1 MAAKPG
7 DKPPSVAEQFAAH
20 MAGTGWRQLPDAV
33 RAEAPRTLL
42 NWFGCAFGACTS
54 DVVDAAIRGFLAAG
68 SSGEARIL
76 GRHERL
82 DPVNAALVNCLSS
95 AVHAFDDTHLRTIT
109 HPTGPVAAACLAA
122 AQRSAVTRDE
132 FYAALSLGMEIECR
146 LSEALLTGDNGASV
160 GWYITGVTGGIGA
173 AAAAACLLKL
183 DVPAIA
189 SAIGIAAAQAG
200 GFRGTHGSM
209 AMPMIPGF
217 AARNGLSAALWAQ
230 AGMTCMPNAIEG
242 ANGLF
247 DVLAPKADRLA
258 ASHDLGARY
267 TMLENAYKP
276 YPCGIVVHPIID
288 ACLDLLAIR
297 RINCNAIAQIECR
310 VHPVGKHLG
319 DRKNPKTEFE
329 AQVSIAYL
337 TAVTLLTGAMTL
349 EHLTAAW
356 LANSAAAQL
365 GERVTVMADTSLD
378 RDQGIVRITMADGT
392 TLEARVEHARGSMA
406 RPLTGQELVAKF
418 NAQSVPVIG
427 AKAAASFVAL
437 LDDAETLDLP
447 ALLAL
452 VETHPASA

>member
-1 MAAKPG
+1 MGGEPRNRT
-7 DKPPSVAEQFAAH
+7 PCVAEQLATY
-20 MAGTGWRQLPDAV
+20 MAGTGWRHLPDAV
-33 RAEAPRTLL
+33 RAEAPRALL
-42 NWFGCAFGACTS
+42 NWFGCAFGACAS
-54 DVVDAAIRGFLAAG
+54 DVVEAAIQGFLAAG
-68 SSGEARIL
+68 SSGDCRIL
-76 GRHERL
+76 GRRERL

-109 HPTGPVAAACLAA
+109 HPTGPVAAVCLAVS
-122 AQRSAVTRDE
+122 QRSAVTRNE
-132 FYAALSLGMEIECR
+132 FYAALLLGMEIECR
-146 LSEALLTGDNGASV
+146 LSEALLSGDDGASV

-173 AAAAACLLKL
+173 AAAAARLLKL
-183 DVPAIA
+183 DAPAIA

-200 GFRGTHGSM
+200 GFRATHGSM

-258 ASHDLGARY
+258 ASRDLGARY

-276 YPCGIVVHPIID
+276 YPCGIVVHPVID
-288 ACLDLLAIR
+288 ACLDLLAVR
-297 RINCNAIAQIECR
+297 RIDCNAIAQIECR

-319 DRKNPKTEFE
+319 DRKHPRTEFE

-337 TAVTLLTGAMTL
+337 TAVTLLTGTMTL
-349 EHLTAAW
+349 EHLAPAW
-356 LANSAAAQL
+356 LSNSAAGKL
-365 GERVTVMADTSLD
+365 GDRVTVTADPALD
-378 RDQGIVRITMADGT
+378 RDQAVVLIDMADGT
-392 TLEARVEHARGSMA
+392 KLEARVEHARGSMA
-406 RPLTGQELVAKF
+406 RPLTREELVAKF
-418 NAQSVPVIG
+418 NTQSIPVIG
-427 AKAAASFVAL
+427 TKAASTFIAL

-447 ALLAL
+447 ALLEL